1 MKGVVI
7 FYGQTPYPQT
17 FLSLIP
23 HIQTF
28 VKPYIPIAPIADYI
42 PNIGVCQVYFVP
54 KSYDKFVQIWGKI
67 FYYRNLLF
75 KKI

>member
-1 MKGVVI
+1 MEHLYEGRRNLLR
-7 FYGQTPYPQT
+7 PNL
-17 FLSLIP
+17 LSPNLIP

-54 KSYDKFVQIWGKI
+54 K
-67 FYYRNLLF
+67 
-75 KKI
+75 